1 MKYEWFGFNQ
11 EVACELN
18 LNIEEL
24 AALRWLIDFKSTDG
38 MKKYVDENNDIYY
51 WVNYKYFAQE
61 CPIFF
66 KNKKNPSEDS
76 IRNKVQRLFSNGL
89 SQVLEKKTIKYTS
102 ATTKG
107 NKIGTE
113 TYFRIIPEV
122 YQRLISSHNSKMSND
137 TLDHNSK
144 MSSEYH
150 NSKMSS
156 ELNHNSKMSS
166 NSSININSP
175 INDSSISCSDEPTV
189 KNDEVK
195 EIFECWI
202 NNSNKNNSNINIYS
216 QVVEYLNEKAN
227 TKYRATS
234 KKTKEKI
241 DARLNEGY
249 TLEDFK
255 TVIDNKVSSWS
266 GTEYE
271 LYLRP
276 ETLFGP
282 KFEGYLNE
290 KPKYNKFNTTQRTYT
305 TNVTNKAAKEATTFY
320 NAKSDYV
327 PDYKKNYDAKSHN
340 PKGHDNF
347 EISSDMQKFTTNE
360 NFAND
365 MERKLLGW
373 DDYEESENPYMN

>member
-113 TYFRIIPEV
+113 TYFKIIPEV

-156 ELNHNSKMSS
+156 ELDHNSKMSS

-202 NNSNKNNSNINIYS
+202 NNGLKKHKCITDEIKKRIKDKLKKYPIEDIKKSIINYATINNDTNYFFSYKWS
-216 QVVEYLNEKAN
+216 LDTFLTGED
-227 TKYRATS
+227 RF
-234 KKTKEKI
+234 KKFLPGGEH
-241 DARLNEGY
+241 
-249 TLEDFK
+249 
-255 TVIDNKVSSWS
+255 
-266 GTEYE
+266 YE
-271 LYLRP
+271 NYF
-276 ETLFGP
+276 T
-282 KFEGYLNE
+282 E
-290 KPKYNKFNTTQRTYT
+290 KPKNTKPTTPKRTYT
-305 TNVTNKAAKEATTFY
+305 TNVTNKAKEYDSSAT
-320 NAKSDYV
+320 
-327 PDYKKNYDAKSHN
+327 N

-347 EISSDMQKFTTNE
+347 ELSDGAKSIVDDPGKAKSLEWQ
-360 NFAND
+360 
-365 MERKLLGW
+365 LLGW
-373 DDYEESENPYMN
+373 

>member
-1 MKYEWFGFNQ
+1 MNKIKE
-11 EVACELN
+11 
-18 LNIEEL
+18 NIEMDEKEGVLMSTEENTEKDIMSKGYGIIPKSIMTDAKISIEAKAIYAYL
-24 AALRWLIDFKSTDG
+24 ASYSGAEHKCFPGLQIMLYHLQISEKRFYKYRKELIDNGYIKVLQTRKIEDNKAVRDKNIYILEQKITLKLSEENT
-38 MKKYVDENNDIYY
+38 ENNQYDSFDS
-51 WVNYKYFAQE
+51 VDVQHSQFDSVVQHSRFESVQNE
-61 CPIFF
+61 CI
-66 KNKKNPSEDS
+66 
-76 IRNKVQRLFSNGL
+76 Q
-89 SQVLEKKTIKYTS
+89 
-102 ATTKG
+102 
-107 NKIGTE
+107 
-113 TYFRIIPEV
+113 
-122 YQRLISSHNSKMSND
+122 ND
-137 TLDHNSK
+137 GDKEIN
-144 MSSEYH
+144 
-150 NSKMSS
+150 
-156 ELNHNSKMSS
+156 
-166 NSSININSP
+166 SINI
-175 INDSSISCSDEPTV
+175 
-189 KNDEVK
+189 
-195 EIFECWI
+195 
-202 NNSNKNNSNINIYS
+202 NSNKNNSNNINIYS

-305 TNVTNKAAKEATTFY
+305 TNVTNKAAKEATSFY
-320 NAKSDYV
+320 DAKSDYV